1 MNVTKM
7 AAHIYLGA
15 FETVGFVVLVIFT
28 AVFSAMGHMSIL
40 AYVSFITYFVGNAAH
55 HVSIAMSKQGLS
67 VTSENQSPRLVK
79 YPSFRDIQC
88 AFTGP

>member
-15 FETVGFVVLVIFT
+15 FETVGFVVLVVFT
-28 AVFSAMGHMSIL
+28 AIFSAMGNMSVL

-55 HVSIAMSKQGLS
+55 HISVAMSKQGLS
-67 VTSENQSPRLVK
+67 VTSENQSLQK
-79 YPSFRDIQC
+79 
-88 AFTGP
+88 

>member
-28 AVFSAMGHMSIL
+28 AVFSAMGRMSIL

-67 VTSENQSPRLVK
+67 VTSENQSPLK
-79 YPSFRDIQC
+79 
-88 AFTGP
+88 